1 VTRTEIRERARR
13 QTAMHILNAISLAIG
28 IAGIGIIVWGA
39 LLALVEFFRLE
50 YKRLKGA
57 YTFEKTEILRY
68 HFGTYILLG
77 LEFLVAADIIHT
89 IIKPDFEGLI
99 VLGAIVVI
107 RTIIS
112 YFLNREIKHSEDFH
126 EKTI

>member
-1 VTRTEIRERARR
+1 
-13 QTAMHILNAISLAIG
+13 MHILNAISLAIG
-28 IAGIGIIVWGA
+28 IVGIGIIVWGA

-57 YTFEKTEILRY
+57 HTFKKTEILRY

-126 EKTI
+126 EKTT